1 MTDRRPL
8 APSQLWRGRLQNL
21 LQTGLILGGLACLM
35 AIPAW
40 LLAGPEGLYW
50 ALLLVIFGAFVGGRI
65 PARYVLARAG
75 ASQLSPAQAPEL
87 YAVLRALYDRA
98 QMETPPALFY
108 VPDPNLNAFA
118 TGTRQNGGVAVSA
131 GLLATLNL
139 RQLAGV
145 LGHEV
150 SHLRNGDTRVMALA
164 AAMSQ
169 FTVWSAFA
177 IQLLLILMLPGILL
191 GEVALPWLALLFAAL
206 APTLSTLLQL
216 ALSRNREYM
225 ADLEAVAMTGD
236 PRGLAEALQI
246 LEQHHGSWL
255 RTLFGQRPPPFL
267 KWLQTHPPTDERIQR
282 LLALH
287 ERSDL
292 RPIAAIRRAA
302 ATPLVGRPP
311 PEPIL
316 RWLLRRY

>member
-1 MTDRRPL
+1 MTEYP
-8 APSQLWRGRLQNL
+8 PPTPLWRGRLHNL
-21 LQTGLILGGLACLM
+21 LQSTLILLGLGCLM

-40 LLAGPEGLYW
+40 LFAGPAGLYW
-50 ALLLVIFGAFVGGRI
+50 ALLLVVFGAVVGGRM
-65 PARYVLARAG
+65 PARYVLARSG
-75 ASQLSPAQAPEL
+75 ASQLHEAHAPHL
-87 YAVLRALYDRA
+87 YTILRALYERA
-98 QMETPPALFY
+98 RMQARPALFY

-118 TGTRQNGGVAVSA
+118 TGNRQNGGVAVSA
-131 GLLATLNL
+131 GLLGTLNL

-145 LGHEV
+145 LAHEV

-177 IQLLLILMLPGILL
+177 IQVLLILMLPGIIR
-191 GEVALPWLALLFAAL
+191 GDIGLPWLALLFAAL
-206 APTLSTLLQL
+206 APTVSTLLQL

-236 PRGLAEALQI
+236 PQGLAEALQI
-246 LEQHHGSWL
+246 IEHHHGSWL
-255 RTLFGQRPPPFL
+255 RTLFGHRPPPFL
-267 KWLQTHPPTDERIQR
+267 KWLQTHPPTTERIRR
-282 LLALH
+282 LMALR

-292 RPIAAIRRAA
+292 RPLDVLRRTEA
-302 ATPLVGRPP
+302 PSPIPRPAP
-311 PEPIL
+311 DPIL